1 MLTSA
6 ICAACGPSNRLT
18 AKTSFRSAIPV
29 NKKPTAEERTRK
41 DTHMATNTKKT
52 TTEKN
57 TFDVWALEAD
67 ALFAEWGTVQTV
79 NAQNVGHWPIKRQ
92 PTQKRGK

>member
-1 MLTSA
+1 MVEANLELEKGEQLMA
-6 ICAACGPSNRLT
+6 N
-18 AKTSFRSAIPV
+18 
-29 NKKPTAEERTRK
+29 K

-57 TFDVWALEAD
+57 TFDVWALEAA